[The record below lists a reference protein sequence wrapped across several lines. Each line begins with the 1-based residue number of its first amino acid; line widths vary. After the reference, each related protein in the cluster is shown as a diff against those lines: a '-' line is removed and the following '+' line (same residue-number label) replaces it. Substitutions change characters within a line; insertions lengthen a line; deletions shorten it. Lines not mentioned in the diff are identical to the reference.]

1 MNCFLFMDK
10 NNAATMRR
18 ARGLHV
24 HKSFIWDIRHLCKV
38 CNMLMMRIP
47 KIKKMLFY
55 FVLSSSCIT
64 FAKNKVSVK

>member
-47 KIKKMLFY
+47 KKQKNAFLFCIV
-55 FVLSSSCIT
+55 FVLHYLC
-64 FAKNKVSVK
+64 KE

>member
-1 MNCFLFMDK
+1 M
-10 NNAATMRR
+10 
-18 ARGLHV
+18 GVHV
-24 HKSFIWDIRHLCKV
+24 PKSIIWDIRHLCKV

-47 KIKKMLFY
+47 KNKKMLFY

>member
-18 ARGLHV
+18 VWNCMFTNRLFWTSV
-24 HKSFIWDIRHLCKV
+24 ICKY
-38 CNMLMMRIP
+38 CNLLMMRIP
-47 KIKKMLFY
+47 KIKKKLFY